1 MKTRKLTAFYKRIW
15 RKQMGNERTEL
26 ALAEERESASAPMEM
41 IHKAFEAAIA
51 NGSGLEVVDR
61 ILSHQREMMD
71 YQDRERFQAALRR
84 IQDEL
89 KPIVKDAENPET
101 HSKYAS
107 AEAVDNAIQGLLE
120 RERMTLSFE
129 PESHPSPEMVRIVG
143 VLSLG
148 AYSKRYPLDM
158 PADGKGA
165 KGGGVMSRTH
175 ATGSAITYGKR
186 YLKNMIFDLRLREKK
201 MGLDD
206 DGNKLPPSTLVT
218 VLHHL
223 GLEDESI
230 VQLPAGELVSFSDVD
245 HLTSLWIDGLRTTGE
260 AMDDLVAFMRRLRLE
275 CPWDQEQ
282 THASL
287 TRHLLEE
294 AYETL
299 DALEAFVRVED
310 AERDEAA
317 AHVEE
322 ELGDLLFQIV
332 FHAELGDEED
342 LFTLATIADG
352 VRDKLTGRHPH
363 VFGDTQVKDSNEVAA
378 RWEILKRDEKGRES
392 VTDGIAW
399 QLPALI
405 LYTKLL
411 RKAALVEPRHD
422 GENSRARALDALR
435 AVSLDHAI
443 VEDAQSSSDVD
454 ATWGDAVVALV
465 EMAQWAGV
473 DLEGVLRER
482 AIQLRD
488 AIRIAEASA
497 RVISES

>member
-1 MKTRKLTAFYKRIW
+1 
-15 RKQMGNERTEL
+15 
-26 ALAEERESASAPMEM
+26 
-41 IHKAFEAAIA
+41 
-51 NGSGLEVVDR
+51 
-61 ILSHQREMMD
+61 
-71 YQDRERFQAALRR
+71 
-84 IQDEL
+84 
-89 KPIVKDAENPET
+89 
-101 HSKYAS
+101 
-107 AEAVDNAIQGLLE
+107 
-120 RERMTLSFE
+120 
-129 PESHPSPEMVRIVG
+129 
-143 VLSLG
+143 
-148 AYSKRYPLDM
+148 
-158 PADGKGA
+158 
-165 KGGGVMSRTH
+165 
-175 ATGSAITYGKR
+175 
-186 YLKNMIFDLRLREKK
+186 
-201 MGLDD
+201 
-206 DGNKLPPSTLVT
+206 
-218 VLHHL
+218 
-223 GLEDESI
+223 
-230 VQLPAGELVSFSDVD
+230 LVSFGDVD

-294 AYETL
+294 AYETI

-317 AHVEE
+317 VHVEE

-411 RKAALVEPRHD
+411 RKAALVDLSHD
-422 GENSRARALDALR
+422 GETSRARAIDALR
-435 AVSLDHAI
+435 AVSLDHAS

-454 ATWGDAVVALV
+454 APWGDAVVALV
-465 EMAQWAGV
+465 EMAQWSGV

-482 AIQLRD
+482 AMQLRD
-488 AIRIAEASA
+488 AIRIVEASA